1 MNVAPDPIDDL
12 TAVRAALGHAN
23 PQPDPALPRQ
33 EVLAARAAIGMA
45 GAAPRST
52 PRLRG
57 RFVAAGAVAALSMAT
72 LVAVVVVSPPQE
84 NGTVDLATGPGAKVV
99 NAASAATQ
107 AAGTAR
113 GLLTVAHGGRT
124 VIATGVGDFGSGDAS
139 ADIGLGDRTSP
150 AGTVLVRRTT
160 AGVYVRLPAGLS
172 PLSTD
177 KPWLRIGAADLA
189 RLTQLALGD
198 IGAQITGAPLDALA
212 YLRAVSGEL
221 VDEGPDLTRGEP
233 TTRYR
238 TTIDP
243 RKIVDQLPQALQL
256 PAGTGVGEQSL
267 PASLWIDAQGRLRK
281 LEVSADPSGTSSAG
295 GPPTTASPGAPD
307 DRATVTLELFDF
319 GVAVQVEAPPADEV
333 TDVGGLFGTFLQNAT
348 RP

>member
-1 MNVAPDPIDDL
+1 MNAAPDPIDDL

-23 PQPDPALPRQ
+23 PQPETSMPRE
-33 EVLAARAAIGMA
+33 EVMAARGALGMA
-45 GAAPRST
+45 GVAPRPA

-57 RFVAAGAVAALSMAT
+57 RFVAAGAVAALSVAT
-72 LVAVVVVSPPQE
+72 LVAVVVVAPQ
-84 NGTVDLATGPGAKVV
+84 GTPTVDLATGPGAKAV

-124 VIATGVGDFGSGDAS
+124 VSATGVGDFGSGDAS
-139 ADIGLGDRTSP
+139 ADIALGDGTSP
-150 AGTVLVRRTT
+150 AGTVMVRRTT
-160 AGVYVRLPAGLS
+160 AGVYVRLPEGLS
-172 PLSTD
+172 PLSTE
-177 KPWLRIGAADLA
+177 KPWLRIDAADLA

-198 IGAQITGAPLDALA
+198 LGAQITGAPLDALA

-221 VDEGPDLTRGEP
+221 VAEGPDLSRGEP

-243 RKIVDQLPQALQL
+243 RKVVGQLPQALQV
-256 PAGTGVGEQSL
+256 PAAGAAAEQSL
-267 PASLWIDAQGRLRK
+267 PAALWIDAQGRLRK
-281 LEVSADPSGTSSAG
+281 LEVSADPSG
-295 GPPTTASPGAPD
+295 PWTASGP
-307 DRATVTLELFDF
+307 ATVTLELFDF
-319 GVAVQVEAPPADEV
+319 GVRVQVEAPAADEV
-333 TDVGGLFGTFLQNAT
+333 TDVGGLLGTFLQNAV